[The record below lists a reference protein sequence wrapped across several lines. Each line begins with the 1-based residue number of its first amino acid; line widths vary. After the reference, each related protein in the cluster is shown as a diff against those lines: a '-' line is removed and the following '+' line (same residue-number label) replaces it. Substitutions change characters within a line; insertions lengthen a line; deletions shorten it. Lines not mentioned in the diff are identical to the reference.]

1 MRDETLNLK
10 VYHTH
15 PSACRVERAEK
26 TLKDTAVP
34 GGVKWCMPYKLVNSN
49 GFWMYPPADIEITWH
64 GGKDFTY
71 KMLEDYGPDEY
82 NHISSLIKARD
93 VKDFEKWCSF
103 GNGRTKYTWGS
114 VDVGVVQIYT
124 GCIFKTDPNWCMQI
138 RSPVN
143 FQRRSQFF
151 VMEALIET
159 DWLQYDIWLN
169 LVFTEKLK
177 PVTLRKTDLI
187 PIAQLVP
194 IHRQSFTSDWNL
206 STEMLNDTTQENK
219 DVLNFYVGYNKRKFA
234 SGGKNMINKYANK
247 DSTTYVKVKKEMLNK
262 DGSCKGRSVPPA
274 RTKKVLFGKPKVKR
288 IVPDDKQ

>member
-1 MRDETLNLK
+1 
-10 VYHTH
+10 
-15 PSACRVERAEK
+15 
-26 TLKDTAVP
+26 
-34 GGVKWCMPYKLVNSN
+34 
-49 GFWMYPPADIEITWH
+49 
-64 GGKDFTY
+64 
-71 KMLEDYGPDEY
+71 
-82 NHISSLIKARD
+82 
-93 VKDFEKWCSF
+93 
-103 GNGRTKYTWGS
+103 
-114 VDVGVVQIYT
+114 
-124 GCIFKTDPNWCMQI
+124 
-138 RSPVN
+138 
-143 FQRRSQFF
+143 
-151 VMEALIET
+151 MEALIET